1 MAPSVFWLLL
11 SLGVIVET
19 SLCLRQ
25 WGWLDRIDRSV
36 PPGLVPLLPEGYG
49 WWRGVAYARERLRV
63 QLGSLLSRY
72 AGIAVLV
79 GQGWL
84 AKAAGIALEA
94 FPGPFPSGFALGG
107 VLALFFFLFD
117 LPWGFYE
124 TFRVENR
131 FGFNRSPLSLF
142 LRDSLLQAVL
152 SFGFSGVL
160 AGSASFLLGLPRGLA
175 WALGGLAVF
184 DLLLA
189 TLFPNLVLPLF
200 YRLRLLPEGDL
211 RDKLESLFGRTG
223 FPASAL
229 FVADGSRRSTHG
241 NAFFMGLGRLRRV
254 VLFDTLVDRF
264 PVNEAAAVVAHE
276 IGHWK
281 KRHVPAG
288 LLLMFAFQSSFVLFA
303 FLSWHAG
310 ALSGAFGLPPGP
322 APFIVM
328 AFLAWSA
335 AAGLVIQP
343 ALSSGSRRREFE
355 ADRFAAENEGSCAMI
370 GALTRLAAD
379 SLAWTPS
386 DSWFSAW
393 YATHPSVADRILALA
408 EREPPTSPAG

>member
-11 SLGVIVET
+11 SLGVILET

-25 WGWLDRIDRSV
+25 WRWLDRIDRNV
-36 PPGLVPLLPEGYG
+36 LPALAPLLPEGYG
-49 WWRGVAYARERLRV
+49 WWRGVAYARERLGV
-63 QLGSLLSRY
+63 KLGSLLSRY

-84 AKAAGIALEA
+84 AKASEIALEA

-107 VLALFFFLFD
+107 ALALFFFLLD

-142 LRDSLLQAVL
+142 LRDNLLQAGL
-152 SFGFSGVL
+152 SCGLSGVL

-175 WALGGLAVF
+175 WALAALAVF
-184 DLLLA
+184 NLLLA

-200 YRLRLLPEGDL
+200 YRLRPLPEGDL
-211 RDKLESLFGRTG
+211 RDKLESLFVRTG

-281 KRHVPAG
+281 KRHVEGG

-303 FLSWHAG
+303 FLSWKAG

-322 APFIVM
+322 APFLIM

-355 ADRFAAENEGSCAMI
+355 ADRFAAENEGAGSMI

-386 DSWFSAW
+386 EPRFSAW

-408 EREPPTSPAG
+408 ERKPPTSPAG

>member
-1 MAPSVFWLLL
+1 VAPSLFWLLL
-11 SLGVIVET
+11 SIGAIVET

-25 WGWLDRIDRSV
+25 WGWLNRIDRNV
-36 PPGLVPLLPEGYG
+36 PPALVPLLPEGYG

-72 AGIAVLV
+72 AGIALLV

-84 AKAAGIALEA
+84 AKASEIALEA
-94 FPGPFPSGFALGG
+94 LPGSFPSGFALGSA
-107 VLALFFFLFD
+107 LALFFFLLD
-117 LPWGFYE
+117 LPWEFYG
-124 TFRVENR
+124 TFRVESR

-142 LRDSLLQAVL
+142 LRDSLLQAGLSLVL
-152 SFGFSGVL
+152 SGVL
-160 AGSASFLLGLPRGLA
+160 AGSASLVLGLPRGLA
-175 WALGGLAVF
+175 WALAGLAVF
-184 DLLLA
+184 DLLVA

-200 YRLRLLPEGDL
+200 YRLRPLPEGDL
-211 RDKLESLFGRTG
+211 SDKLKSLFGRTG

-229 FVADGSRRSTHG
+229 LVADGSRRSTHG

-254 VLFDTLVDRF
+254 ILFDTLVERF
-264 PVNEAAAVVAHE
+264 PVSEATAVVAHE

-281 KRHVPAG
+281 KRHVQAG

-303 FLSWHAG
+303 FLSWQAG
-310 ALSGAFGLPPGP
+310 GLSGAFGLPPGP
-322 APFIVM
+322 APFLVM

-335 AAGLVIQP
+335 AAALVLQP

-355 ADRFAAENEGSCAMI
+355 ADRFAAENESSRAMT
-370 GALTRLAAD
+370 GALARLASD

-386 DSWFSAW
+386 DPWFSAW
-393 YATHPSVADRILALA
+393 YATHPSVADRVLAL
-408 EREPPTSPAG
+408 EDGKSPTSPGK